1 MKKKLIP
8 LIAALIGINAY
19 ANEAERPNILFVVVD
34 DMGYSDL
41 SKFGSEVPTPNLD
54 ELANQSVIMSNM
66 QVAPACSPTR
76 AMLWT
81 GVDSHK
87 AGLGN
92 MLEEMA
98 PNQEGQPGYEGMIN
112 DKVVLISE
120 TLQQQ
125 GYETFYAGKWHLS
138 KGEKNRAFERGFS
151 QTFALNSG
159 GASHYD
165 DMKPAY
171 SPTPESK
178 APYSVNGKLIDKLP
192 AEFNYSTQYYAD
204 KAIEFIEN
212 AQDKPFFGVISYTAP
227 HWPLQAPDKVVEK
240 YQGNYD
246 QGYEALYQ
254 ARFDKQKQLGLI
266 PQDSNYTNR
275 YPEGQAWDELSSE
288 QKKREVKS
296 MEIYAAMIDQI
307 DQYTG
312 NVIQK
317 LKQLGKY
324 DNTMIVFLSDN
335 GTEGHTLDEIWP
347 MDQFPKIRTTINNT
361 HDFSYENMGKKN
373 SYALLGPNW
382 GRVTSPGFDM
392 FKGYPQLGG
401 TQVISFIK
409 YPNVDKKGVMVKMLT
424 TVKDFV
430 PTVLDV
436 TKLTQAHKDNIGK
449 GHHMYT
455 GRSLV
460 DIERSNESDE
470 LVVREL
476 FGKVSVNDGQWM
488 ATRNLVEKDSKWAL
502 FNVQSDVSTTVDLSQ
517 QHPKI
522 LEKLKLAWVGYQ
534 RENNVIIPDWVSG
547 Y

>member
-1 MKKKLIP
+1 MIP
-8 LIAALIGINAY
+8 LIAAISSFNVC
-19 ANEAERPNILFVVVD
+19 ANNVERPNILFVVAD
-34 DMGYSDL
+34 DMGYADL
-41 SKFGSEVPTPNLD
+41 SKFGSEVQTSNLD

-66 QVAPACSPTR
+66 QAAPACSPTR
-76 AMLWT
+76 SMLWT

-98 PNQEGQPGYEGMIN
+98 PNQQGQPGYEGMIN

-120 TLQQQ
+120 TLQQH
-125 GYETFYAGKWHLS
+125 GYSTFYTGKWHLS
-138 KGEKNRAFERGFS
+138 KGDQNRPFDRGFS

-159 GASHYD
+159 GASHYN

-171 SPTPESK
+171 SPTPDAK
-178 APYSVNGKLIDKLP
+178 APYSVNGQLIDKLP
-192 AEFNYSTQYYAD
+192 DDFDYSTQFYAD
-204 KAIEFIEN
+204 KAIEFIEQ
-212 AQDKPFFGVISYTAP
+212 AKDRPFFGVISYTAP
-227 HWPLQAPDKVVEK
+227 HWPLQAPDKVVAK
-240 YQGNYD
+240 YKGNYD
-246 QGYEALYQ
+246 QGYEALYK
-254 ARFDKQKQLGLI
+254 ARFDKQKELGLI
-266 PQDSNYTNR
+266 PSESNYTDR
-275 YPEGQAWDELSSE
+275 YPEGQAWSELSAE
-288 QKKREVKS
+288 QKKAEIRS

-307 DQYTG
+307 DHYTG
-312 NVIQK
+312 KVIDK

-361 HDFSYENMGKKN
+361 HDFSYANMGKVN
-373 SYALLGPNW
+373 SYTLLGPNW

-409 YPNVDKKGVMVKMLT
+409 YPNQDNKGRMVNALT

-430 PTVLDV
+430 PTVLE
-436 TKLTQAHKDNIGK
+436 LTNLTAAHENNIGSDK
-449 GHHMYT
+449 HQYT

-460 DIERSNESDE
+460 ESDNLGVNNE
-470 LVVREL
+470 LVITEL
-476 FGKVSVNDGQWM
+476 FGKVSVNDGQWI
-488 ATRNLVEKDSKWAL
+488 AVSNLVDDTSNWAL
-502 FNVQSDVSTTVDLSQ
+502 FNIENDVSMTVDLSKQ
-517 QHPKI
+517 RPEVLK
-522 LEKLKLAWVGYQ
+522 KLKLAWEGYQ
-534 RENNVIIPDWVSG
+534 KANNVIIPNWVSG

>member
-1 MKKKLIP
+1 M
-8 LIAALIGINAY
+8 IAALIGINAY

-66 QVAPACSPTR
+66 QAAPACSPTR

-125 GYETFYAGKWHLS
+125 GYETFYSGKWHLS
-138 KGEKNRAFERGFS
+138 KGDQNRAFERGFS
-151 QTFALNSG
+151 HTFALNSG

-171 SPTPESK
+171 SPTPEAK
-178 APYSVNGKLIDKLP
+178 APYSVNGKLLDKLP

-240 YQGNYD
+240 YQGNYE

-254 ARFDKQKQLGLI
+254 ARFDKQKQRGG
-266 PQDSNYTNR
+266 R
-275 YPEGQAWDELSSE
+275 
-288 QKKREVKS
+288 QKE
-296 MEIYAAMIDQI
+296 
-307 DQYTG
+307 
-312 NVIQK
+312 
-317 LKQLGKY
+317 
-324 DNTMIVFLSDN
+324 
-335 GTEGHTLDEIWP
+335 
-347 MDQFPKIRTTINNT
+347 
-361 HDFSYENMGKKN
+361 
-373 SYALLGPNW
+373 
-382 GRVTSPGFDM
+382 
-392 FKGYPQLGG
+392 
-401 TQVISFIK
+401 
-409 YPNVDKKGVMVKMLT
+409 
-424 TVKDFV
+424 
-430 PTVLDV
+430 
-436 TKLTQAHKDNIGK
+436 
-449 GHHMYT
+449 
-455 GRSLV
+455 
-460 DIERSNESDE
+460 
-470 LVVREL
+470 
-476 FGKVSVNDGQWM
+476 
-488 ATRNLVEKDSKWAL
+488 
-502 FNVQSDVSTTVDLSQ
+502 
-517 QHPKI
+517 
-522 LEKLKLAWVGYQ
+522 
-534 RENNVIIPDWVSG
+534 
-547 Y
+547 